1 MDRYLL
7 TFVTHGILFQKQNW
21 NPLKQTKNKT
31 RAELKALYFSLRS
44 VVKKKRLR
52 SQAKKEGLKLLSHKS
67 FM

>member
-44 VVKKKRLR
+44 VVKKKKITESSEKRR
-52 SQAKKEGLKLLSHKS
+52 FETTVT
-67 FM
+67 

>member
-21 NPLKQTKNKT
+21 NPLKETKNKT

-44 VVKKKRLR
+44 VVKKK
-52 SQAKKEGLKLLSHKS
+52 KKITESS
-67 FM
+67 ENRRFETTVT

>member
-44 VVKKKRLR
+44 VVKKKKNYGVKRK
-52 SQAKKEGLKLLSHKS
+52 QKV
-67 FM
+67 